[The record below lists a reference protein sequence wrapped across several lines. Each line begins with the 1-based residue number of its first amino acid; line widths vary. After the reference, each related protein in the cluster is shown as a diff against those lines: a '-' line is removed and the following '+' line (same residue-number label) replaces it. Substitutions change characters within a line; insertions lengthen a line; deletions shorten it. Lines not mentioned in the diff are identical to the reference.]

1 MASSSL
7 TAQEKMDA
15 WHNGTRGLN
24 VSACGDDKL
33 LKYYE
38 ICLNSGYKKE
48 SQILKREIDVRK
60 LKVPI
65 TTDKKAAELID
76 YIINH
81 TVDINGKCGKD
92 LYMVKDDITEKL
104 YFTWNLKILDDLIS
118 KNYDGFL
125 IDLKN
130 SVIWDENSTDT
141 LSVPIDYKKN
151 MDDAKWF
158 IDHEVFECDIF
169 ENVKPEKKKDKHILY
184 TPDDF
189 GKYDGYITDMYI

>member
-38 ICLNSGYKKE
+38 ICLNSRYTKE
-48 SQILKREIDVRK
+48 SAILESEINSRG

-65 TTDKKAAELID
+65 TTDKKAINLVN

-81 TVDINGKCGKD
+81 PTDINGKCGKD
-92 LYMVKDDITEKL
+92 LYTLKDNTTGRI
-104 YFTWNLKILDDLIS
+104 YYTWDNKTLNELRV
-118 KNYDGFL
+118 KNYEGFI

-130 SVIWDENSTDT
+130 SVILDENSTNS
-141 LSVPIDYKKN
+141 LNVPINYETN
-151 MDDAKWF
+151 YNDAIWF

-169 ENVKPEKKKDKHILY
+169 ENVKLEKKENHIPY

-189 GKYDGYITDMYI
+189 GKYDGYIPDL